1 MLWKIA
7 ICDDEIMYCDK
18 ILQLCKSRLSEEDF
32 EVDFQTFQNG
42 ADLLAAKD
50 RFNLIFLDIEMPGL
64 DGFEVA
70 KSLISSAKK
79 QHRSVYIIYITSH
92 DEWIQK
98 AFEVRAYRYIYKKD
112 IFQIPDIMIHA
123 LKELSESTGLVL
135 KIRSDGIYSYFL
147 QFSEIYA
154 LESLGDDT
162 IVYFKDT
169 ELISSESI
177 TQLSPRLDNRFIE
190 FNRGKIVNLQKIKA
204 KTRYLLVLRNNKKF
218 KVSKRKDQT
227 ITHAFQNYVLKNID
241 RR

>member
-18 ILQLCKSRLSEEDF
+18 ILQLCKSRLSEENF

-123 LKELSESTGLVL
+123 LKELSESAGLIL
-135 KIRSDGIYSYFL
+135 KIRSDGIYSYFF

-177 TQLSPRLDNRFIE
+177 KQLFPRLDSRFVEIK
-190 FNRGKIVNLQKIKA
+190 RGKIVNLQKIRS
-204 KTRYLLVLRNNKKF
+204 KTKLMVTLRNGKSF
-218 KVSKRKDQT
+218 QVSKRKDKSIRQSFL
-227 ITHAFQNYVLKNID
+227 AYVLKT
-241 RR
+241 